1 MQENLLHE
9 HTSFIPITLDNA
21 RWVGGVTKKF
31 RKLTRLEFQ
40 EALLF
45 FLSVKTTSVIRVIFL
60 HSYNHHLSFSSS
72 SLPLTFYIKIS
83 YKYLFVVNLL

>member
-31 RKLTRLEFQ
+31 RKINVTQADTSWIPRSTT
-40 EALLF
+40 LF
-45 FLSVKTTSVIRVIFL
+45 PFCENDICHK
-60 HSYNHHLSFSSS
+60 SY
-72 SLPLTFYIKIS
+72 LPS
-83 YKYLFVVNLL
+83 YL